1 MAKSALIP
9 PSGDSSECPERER
22 ARGRRT
28 TAREI
33 LQVRV
38 ANQQSVS
45 WRERHRGLLT
55 IAAAAT
61 ASSSPSSS
69 SAAAAALHRS
79 PGDAPLLDAVR
90 DRNAATGMFVN
101 ETARGWLSGK
111 GIMVQPCRS

>member
-1 MAKSALIP
+1 MIP
-9 PSGDSSECPERER
+9 PSVPRERER
-22 ARGRRT
+22 ERGRRT